1 MSTCSMSLFLCTFL
15 LSFYILIVPGQS
27 ASSDKYIDSQQKLD
41 NRQDG
46 GIGGSGNI
54 RQFGSHRNLRSAL
67 YGFGPRMMQISRS
80 KIPIELDLLVDS
92 ENDGERTKRFD
103 DYGHMRFGK
112 RGGEDQFDDYG
123 HMRFGR

>member
-1 MSTCSMSLFLCTFL
+1 M
-15 LSFYILIVPGQS
+15 PGQS
-27 ASSDKYIDSQQKLD
+27 ASSEKYIDNSQKLEASS
-41 NRQDG
+41 G
-46 GIGGSGNI
+46 TGNI
-54 RQFGSHRNLRSAL
+54 RSFGSHRNLRSAAAL

-80 KIPIELDLLVDS
+80 KIPIELDLLIDS